1 MGTNGCP
8 ARDVMP
14 AESVRDNSTLCY
26 LRGGAFDYA
35 PAQAR
40 SAHRYAASTG
50 HVEGTIGFR
59 VVRTL
64 PPAPK

>member
-1 MGTNGCP
+1 ML
-8 ARDVMP
+8 AR
-14 AESVRDNSTLCY
+14 AVREDTTQCY

-35 PAQAR
+35 PVQAR
-40 SAHRYAASTG
+40 SGHRYAATVS

-64 PPAPK
+64 PPAEK